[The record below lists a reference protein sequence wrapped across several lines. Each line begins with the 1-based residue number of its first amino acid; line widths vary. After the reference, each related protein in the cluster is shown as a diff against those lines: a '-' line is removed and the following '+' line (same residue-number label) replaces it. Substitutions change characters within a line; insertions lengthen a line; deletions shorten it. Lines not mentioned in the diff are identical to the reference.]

1 MPATRTSSASSP
13 TALPASCRHRRR
25 VGSAGRSPRCAPG
38 RRSGRRASRYAPSSS
53 PSPTADRLSDGVV
66 DPLWH
71 PARHARD
78 HGSAASP
85 LGVGDG
91 GASRPDGVAGRQP
104 LRGARRDAAVARRCP
119 APPLTR
125 SPHLGQPGAVLRAGG
140 SPRRRRDRGHPAAA
154 LAIRGRP
161 APHRRNGHGRCL
173 RARAERLPH
182 PDGEPT
188 PPHGCR
194 AADRRRQAP
203 ARVHLASRERRTAR
217 GAHRRIGDIDPPR
230 ATRSSRPAPRARR
243 RAGSR
248 GSASL
253 QQRIVRGTAC
263 GPSSGSSRTPRRCR
277 RTIGRLRPLTAPVTR
292 WHQESP
298 ERLRPAVDLT
308 GSRSYRG

>member
-1 MPATRTSSASSP
+1 MPATRTSSESSP
-13 TALPASCRHRRR
+13 TALLASCRQRRR
-25 VGSAGRSPRCAPG
+25 VGSAGRSPLNRAPR
-38 RRSGRRASRYAPSSS
+38 RRSGRGASRYAPSSS

-66 DPLWH
+66 DPIWH

-119 APPLTR
+119 APPLTGT
-125 SPHLGQPGAVLRAGG
+125 PHLGQPGALLRAGD
-140 SPRRRRDRGHPAAA
+140 SPRRRRDRGHPAAE

-161 APHRRNGHGRCL
+161 PPHRRNGLSRCL

-188 PPHGCR
+188 PPRGCR

-203 ARVHLASRERRTAR
+203 ARVHLAPRERRTAR
-217 GAHRRIGDIDPPR
+217 GTRRRMGDVDPPC
-230 ATRSSRPAPRARR
+230 ATRSLRPAGRARR

-253 QQRIVRGTAC
+253 QQRIVRGAAC
-263 GPSSGSSRTPRRCR
+263 GPSSGSSRP
-277 RTIGRLRPLTAPVTR
+277 PSMP
-292 WHQESP
+292 
-298 ERLRPAVDLT
+298 
-308 GSRSYRG
+308 